1 MFSGIVEAVGR
12 ITHLTPR
19 EVGFRLSVAPGNLD
33 LSDVGIGDSIAHNGV
48 CLTVVEKTPDHFC
61 VDVSPETLSCTVGL
75 AEPGPVNLERAL
87 RLADRLGGHLVSGH
101 VDGVGNVV
109 RFDPIGDNRL
119 LEIQAPAE
127 LAKYIAR
134 KGSITVDGV
143 SLTTNSV
150 EDSTFTINLI
160 PHTLEAT
167 TLHRLHPGAK
177 VNLEVDLI
185 ARYVERML
193 NPEESNCFTLPPP
206 TILAFTQEIVAELKA
221 GGMVI
226 LVDEEDRENEG
237 DLVLAAD
244 FVTPD
249 AINFMAKH
257 GRGLICLTITEER
270 CRQLGLTPM
279 ARDNKSVHGTAFTVS
294 IEAAEGVTTGISAHD
309 RAHTIAVAVARNAKP
324 ADIVQPGHV
333 FPITAKPGG
342 VLVRAGHTEA
352 GCDLTGL
359 AGLTPAA
366 VICEIMNED
375 GTMARLPQ
383 LIEVAKEH
391 GLKIGAIA
399 DLIHYRSQHETL
411 VEPLAT
417 KTIQTR
423 HGEFTLHGFHDRVA
437 DEVHLALVR
446 GTIRADQD
454 ALVRVHEPLS
464 VLDFLA
470 PETGHHTFS
479 IDTAQAALAKF
490 GNGVIVML
498 HRPQSGADLR
508 EALAAPAED
517 KHEPKKWDPRIYG
530 IGAQILRQLGVG
542 KMKLL
547 SSPRRMPS
555 MTGFDLEVTGF
566 VTDPESL

>member
-1 MFSGIVEAVGR
+1 MPPS
-12 ITHLTPR
+12 T
-19 EVGFRLSVAPGNLD
+19 NLA
-33 LSDVGIGDSIAHNGV
+33 S
-48 CLTVVEKTPDHFC
+48 
-61 VDVSPETLSCTVGL
+61 
-75 AEPGPVNLERAL
+75 
-87 RLADRLGGHLVSGH
+87 
-101 VDGVGNVV
+101 
-109 RFDPIGDNRL
+109 
-119 LEIQAPAE
+119 
-127 LAKYIAR
+127 
-134 KGSITVDGV
+134 
-143 SLTTNSV
+143 
-150 EDSTFTINLI
+150 
-160 PHTLEAT
+160 
-167 TLHRLHPGAK
+167 
-177 VNLEVDLI
+177 
-185 ARYVERML
+185 
-193 NPEESNCFTLPPP
+193 
-206 TILAFTQEIVAELKA
+206 TQEIVAELKA
-221 GGMVI
+221 GRMVI

-279 ARDNKSVHGTAFTVS
+279 AQDNKSVHGTAFTVS

-383 LIEVAKEH
+383 LLEVAKEH

-423 HGEFTLHGFHDRVA
+423 HGEFTLHAFHDRVA

-508 EALAAPAED
+508 EALAAPAAD